1 MSQKERI
8 LVGMSGGVDSSAVCM
23 LLQDEGYE
31 VVGLTLRMWDVPA
44 QFTSPGQEEPNHILE
59 ARELAERLGIE
70 HHTLDIREAFRAE
83 VVQAYIDE
91 YLRGRTPNPC
101 VMCNRFFKWKYLLEE
116 ADRLHCNRI
125 ATGHYARIVYRN
137 DKPLLACGVDKKKDQ
152 SYFLWRLTEEQL
164 ARTILPLGN
173 REKQEI
179 KEYVRLKGFE
189 QKATKKESMEACFVP
204 DDYRDFLREMVPGL
218 DSQVEGGYFVDSVG
232 RKLGQH
238 KGYPFYTIGQRKGLE
253 IALGHPAYVIR
264 INAGKNTIRL
274 GTAEELMQQ
283 TALLSG
289 VRFDKQYIPE
299 NNLTVRIRYRS
310 AAVEANI
317 ELQEDGN
324 AIVHFATPISALTP
338 GQSAVIY
345 DGDVVIGGGIIEDSK
360 QLKKYHN
367 KCTNEF

>member
-31 VVGLTLRMWDVPA
+31 VVGLTLRMWDVPS
-44 QFTSPGQEEPNHILE
+44 QFSSPEQVEPNHILE

-83 VVQAYIDE
+83 VVQSYIDE

-116 ADRLHCNRI
+116 ADRLQCKRI
-125 ATGHYARIVYRN
+125 ATGHYARIVQR
-137 DKPLLACGVDKKKDQ
+137 DGKPMLACGVDKKKDQ

-164 ARTILPLGN
+164 ARTIFPLGN
-173 REKQEI
+173 RDKQEI
-179 KEYVRLKGFE
+179 KEYVTRKGFE
-189 QKATKKESMEACFVP
+189 QKASKKESMEACFVP
-204 DDYRDFLREMVPGL
+204 DDYRDFLREMVPNL

-274 GTAEELMQQ
+274 GKAEELMQQ

-289 VRFDKQYIPE
+289 VRFDSRYIPQQG
-299 NNLTVRIRYRS
+299 LKVRIRYRS
-310 AAVEANI
+310 SAVEATI
-317 ELQEDGN
+317 EPQDDGN
-324 AIVHFATPISALTP
+324 AIVHFASPVSALTP

-345 DGDVVIGGGIIEDSK
+345 DDDVVVGGGIIEDSK
-360 QLKKYHN
+360 QLKKYHS
-367 KCTNEF
+367 KCTSEF